1 MRNSS
6 VIIALVLL
14 TITTLCNTSRYL
26 CDKNAVPCG
35 CGQAPVDINA
45 RIVNGEDAIPSS
57 WAMIVSL
64 KDGYGYGIHSCGG
77 TILSESYILTAAHCV
92 DNLPSDVSSLN
103 FTIAA
108 GIHNLSQADQIIR
121 QVDKIIIH
129 PLWDRSTL
137 DKQYD
142 IAILHLAKPLDLET
156 NSSLTRT
163 CLPPRSN
170 TSEEVMQYPSN
181 GTNVIAIGWGDTSYG
196 GDAPDIL
203 QQVTI
208 TSIHSR
214 HKICASTMYNPL
226 TQFCAGLYE
235 GGKSKKNIFHSQ

>member
-1 MRNSS
+1 MINSS
-6 VIIALVLL
+6 VVVGIILV
-14 TITTLCNTSRYL
+14 IISTLCHASRYE
-26 CDKNAVPCG
+26 CDKKAVPCG

-45 RIVNGEDAIPSS
+45 RIINGEDAILSS

-64 KDGYGYGIHSCGG
+64 RDRYGFQEHSCGG
-77 TILSESYILTAAHCV
+77 TILSELYILTAAHCV
-92 DNLPSDVSSLN
+92 DDLPSDVSSLN

-137 DKQYD
+137 DTQYD

-163 CLPPRSN
+163 CLPPRLN
-170 TSEEVMQYPSN
+170 TSEAVMQYPSN
-181 GTNVIAIGWGDTSYG
+181 GTNVIAIGWGSTIYG
-196 GDAPDIL
+196 GDAPEIL

-208 TSIHSR
+208 TSIDSR
-214 HKICASTMYNPL
+214 HKICASTMYNPF

-235 GGKSKKNIFHSQ
+235 GGKSKKNIFHNQ

>member
-142 IAILHLAKPLDLET
+142 IAILHLAKPLNLT
-156 NSSLTRT
+156 RSSSLTRT
-163 CLPPRSN
+163 CLPPRLN
-170 TSEEVMQYPSN
+170 TLEEMMQYPSN
-181 GTNVIAIGWGDTSYG
+181 GTSLVAIGWGALETTGSSP
-196 GDAPDIL
+196 PDIL
-203 QQVTI
+203 QQVTLY
-208 TSIHSR
+208 SMHHFDS
-214 HKICASTMYNPL
+214 ICATSLHDPSV
-226 TQFCAGLYE
+226 QFCAGLYE
-235 GGKSKKNIFHSQ
+235 GGKGKK